1 MKEEIA
7 INQNKM
13 GNGHRQEEERGKTG
27 RATRKRPYR
36 HHRRKY
42 RECLVSVGKCGAEFG
57 KHESGEHEIQF
68 TKHSCITRGRDFT
81 ETQTTIQT
89 TNDKM

>member
-1 MKEEIA
+1 MRTKW
-7 INQNKM
+7 

-42 RECLVSVGKCGAEFG
+42 RECLSESVAQSSANTNQVSMKSSSQNTVALQG
-57 KHESGEHEIQF
+57 GETLQRHRQQS
-68 TKHSCITRGRDFT
+68 KP
-81 ETQTTIQT
+81 QTT
-89 TNDKM
+89 K